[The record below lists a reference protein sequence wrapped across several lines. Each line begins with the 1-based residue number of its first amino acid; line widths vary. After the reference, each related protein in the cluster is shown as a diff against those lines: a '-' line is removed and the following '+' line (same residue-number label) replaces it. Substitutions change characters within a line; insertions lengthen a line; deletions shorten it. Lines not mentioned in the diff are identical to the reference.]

1 MYSRQISEK
10 QEDGTK
16 KVLEKGWM
24 TRGTKIMCTGFRRED
39 TFVCKS
45 YKNTSSHQL
54 YKIIGLQRDEKDM
67 ILEHN
72 RVGQQEE

>member
-45 YKNTSSHQL
+45 YKNNFSHQL
-54 YKIIGLQRDEKDM
+54 YRITNVLPNGIIELTHERYGNKEN
-67 ILEHN
+67 I
-72 RVGQQEE
+72 